1 VLTKKAIRFLFAS
14 ALALTVVP
22 SLSFREAGAGQA
34 PPTVPRGTMIIQ
46 VRARDGGLLPE
57 GIRARIRGVQ
67 NVGRAESFL
76 EGVTTDKVRVIG
88 VEPASVLH
96 FRSGNEALAA
106 IIVQGR
112 GFEAGDAPEAMLV
125 GKTFAQSNKTALGL
139 SIPAMLTKDHFPPI
153 IVGGQGF
160 AIVGIYATGD
170 PGMDDQVLVFLATAQ
185 KLLSQPARLSGVYVT
200 PASPASADQVTKD
213 LRRALG
219 DIVEV
224 APLAPGQR

>member
-1 VLTKKAIRFLFAS
+1 MLTRKAIRFL
-14 ALALTVVP
+14 LALTLVLMLVP
-22 SLSFREAGAGQA
+22 SLSSGQA
-34 PPTVPRGTMIIQ
+34 KPAPTPSKGPILIR

-106 IIVQGR
+106 TIVQGR
-112 GFEAGDAPEAMLV
+112 GFEAGDAPEAMLI

-170 PGMDDQVLVFLATAQ
+170 PKTDDQVLVLLATAQ
-185 KLLSQPARLSGVYVT
+185 KLLSQPGRLSGVYVT
-200 PASPASADQVTKD
+200 PASPAATDQVAKD
-213 LRRALG
+213 LQRTLG
-219 DIVEV
+219 DTVEV